1 MQSKKSLVDRKR
13 VVAFFRTDRSIGQ
26 ISWSGSAFSLHLV
39 AVAEL
44 QGHRQRTFEFAN
56 SDAFAPSFPNRGRL
70 QVEETNGL
78 CQRSVERART
88 FEFANSDA
96 FAPSF
101 PNRGRLQVEET
112 HGLCQRS
119 VERART
125 FEFANS
131 DAFAPSFPRR
141 GRLQVEK
148 TQGLCQRPVT
158 DAFGRSQVFRQG
170 SADRLHRRVEREHIV
185 LEYSCFAARG
195 RTVLGVQHN
204 GAKMTS
210 VSDLSPL
217 AS

>member
-44 QGHRQRTFEFAN
+44 QGHRQ
-56 SDAFAPSFPNRGRL
+56 
-70 QVEETNGL
+70 
-78 CQRSVERART
+78 RT